1 MPALRI
7 AALTASAT
15 FSTIAGR
22 PISSGKSSALIAV
35 PTARRD
41 FDAAPVLPLLANTV
55 ACGVITPSQPPDQTI
70 GMAAISA
77 SLRLP
82 CFRSARR
89 KAWSA
94 RIRVKSF
101 TPPLPSVLPMTAIT
115 SSAVNWPRAM
125 QASSPEASCTVLS
138 STFATSIA
146 IRPSP
151 SRLCVHSRRAFAPH
165 HPFVARPAVDHRRRR
180 STLRAQIGPQLCR
193 RRRIEIVAVGSRAGA
208 QHDAIII
215 PRRLIRHAALGHIAR
230 DQLRL
235 ALERITPA
243 AAAGRDHAHH
253 LSRQDGLAVDQATE
267 IARRPFEVDRD
278 AERPSGPSTVDAV
291 AAEPHPVGG
300 DDGAAI
306 HQRAVVL
313 LVPEAA
319 PPLAGAAGIRAQR
332 ELLDQ
337 QRKPRLG
344 ELGRLI
350 ARVRHDVNGV
360 ASVGIVSTA
369 RAAAEHLAREKR
381 LAVGVLAEEAGVTNG
396 LLVGRHPALD
406 RLRHHPRQQPEAPQ
420 QHERAR
426 IGRGRPLWRDSA
438 GTRRRTLAYAFVD
451 V

>member
-1 MPALRI
+1 MPASRI

-55 ACGVITPSQPPDQTI
+55 AWGVITPSQPPDQTI

-82 CFRSARR
+82 CFCSARR

-94 RIRVKSF
+94 RMRVKSF

-115 SSAVNWPRAM
+115 SSALNCPRAM

-138 STFATSIA
+138 SIFATSIA
-146 IRPSP
+146 IRP
-151 SRLCVHSRRAFAPH
+151 RLLRLGVHPRRTFAPR
-165 HPFVARPAVDHRRRR
+165 HPFVTRPAVDHRPRR

-193 RRRIEIVAVGSRAGA
+193 RRRVEIIALGRRAAA

-215 PRRLIRHAALGHIAR
+215 PRRLPRYAALPHIAR
-230 DQLRL
+230 DQLWL
-235 ALERITPA
+235 AFERITPA
-243 AAAGRDHAHH
+243 AATRRDHAHH
-253 LSRQDGLAVDQATE
+253 LSGQDRLAVDQAAE
-267 IARRPFEVDRD
+267 VARRAFEVDRD
-278 AERPSGPSTVDAV
+278 AERASGGSAVDAV

-313 LVPEAA
+313 LVSEPA
-319 PPLAGAAGIRAQR
+319 PPLADAAGIRAQR

-337 QRKPRLG
+337 
-344 ELGRLI
+344 
-350 ARVRHDVNGV
+350 
-360 ASVGIVSTA
+360 
-369 RAAAEHLAREKR
+369 
-381 LAVGVLAEEAGVTNG
+381 
-396 LLVGRHPALD
+396 
-406 RLRHHPRQQPEAPQ
+406 
-420 QHERAR
+420 
-426 IGRGRPLWRDSA
+426 
-438 GTRRRTLAYAFVD
+438 
-451 V
+451 